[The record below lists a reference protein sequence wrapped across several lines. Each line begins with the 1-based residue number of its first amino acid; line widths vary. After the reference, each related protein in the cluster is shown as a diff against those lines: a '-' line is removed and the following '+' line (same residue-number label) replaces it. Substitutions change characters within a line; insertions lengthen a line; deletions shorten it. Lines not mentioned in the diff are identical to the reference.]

1 MDSVIN
7 SESLVEPPVLEAAPV
22 RWPCP
27 PFFQRTPSESL
38 QDWSCEVTLTDGR
51 PVLGELIRFEPD
63 EDIVELQVPQRSQP
77 VKVHLDR
84 VRWIKR
90 GRPETL
96 VADTAALAK
105 LGTTSPAA
113 AAGRRELSISL
124 QDGSSLVGRTQGF
137 VKEKAGLFVF
147 LVEDASEQVIP
158 CFVPARQ
165 IKNLQIGPLLGDM
178 LVSRQMVT
186 QEVLT
191 AALKEQTKMRAERI
205 GEYLTE
211 RAILSR
217 EELQQALL
225 EQKRSPT
232 ARLGEVLVDAK
243 LINNEQLR
251 RALAIQA
258 EHRERRLG
266 DILIEMGAVSM
277 QLIQVAL
284 ADKVGI
290 PYVNVRDFALE
301 AAALRLVDPAFAVRK
316 KVLPLL
322 HTAETLVVAVENP
335 LAMDFAQDLR
345 FATGLTIVPVIA
357 DPAELKAR
365 IAKEYSRLDARPAAA
380 PVEVPTPGK
389 DTHKGASE
397 KRPRFEAKVEE
408 LAVQLN
414 KEAPQ
419 PKGAERVY
427 EAESRVSDNTLVR
440 LINKIIVE
448 AYEQGASD
456 IHIESNPGQGNIR
469 IRFRKD
475 GDLED
480 YLELPPT
487 YRNALISRIKI
498 MSDLDISEHRQ
509 PQDGKIEFAK
519 YGPVGIELRVAIIP
533 TVNGLEDVV
542 LRILGAAEP
551 RPLAELDFS
560 ARDLE
565 ELQRIIGRSYG
576 LILVCGPTGSGKTS
590 TLHSVL
596 AHINRPDV
604 KIWTAEDPV
613 EISQV
618 GLRQVQVQPKIGWT
632 FAAAMRAFLRADPD
646 VIMVGEMR
654 DTETAKIGVEAS
666 LTGHIVFSTLHTNS
680 AAESVVRLLDMGM
693 DPFNFSDALLGVLG
707 QRLARRLC
715 SRCRRA
721 RPASEE
727 EIAALAAEYC
737 GETSLDSAV
746 VLERWR
752 HEYAVNGRLMLY
764 EAVGCGGCR
773 NGYDGRVGIYE
784 LLVASP
790 RLKDLIRSRAPVPQL
805 VEVACEGG
813 MRVLRQD
820 AIAKV
825 LLGVLDLSSA
835 RAASS

>member
-1 MDSVIN
+1 MGSGPPGEALSCDLTLIEGRVI
-7 SESLVEPPVLEAAPV
+7 S
-22 RWPCP
+22 
-27 PFFQRTPSESL
+27 
-38 QDWSCEVTLTDGR
+38 
-51 PVLGELIRFEPD
+51 GELVRFEPH
-63 EDIVELQVPQRSQP
+63 EDIIELLVPRRPQP
-77 VKVHLDR
+77 VRVHLDR
-84 VRWIKR
+84 VRWMKR
-90 GRPETL
+90 AQPVTL
-96 VADTAALAK
+96 IADDAALAK
-105 LGTTSPAA
+105 LGTTLPAA
-113 AAGRRELSISL
+113 TFGRRELSISF
-124 QDGSSLVGRTQGF
+124 QDGSSLVGKTQGF

-147 LVEDASEQVIP
+147 LVENSATLAIP
-158 CFVPARQ
+158 YFIPTRQ
-165 IKNLQIGPLLGDM
+165 IKDLQIGPLLGDM
-178 LVSRQMVT
+178 LLSRRMVT
-186 QEVLT
+186 QETLAT
-191 AALKEQTKMRAERI
+191 ALKEQSKMRAERI

-217 EELQQALL
+217 EDLQRALL

-232 ARLGEVLVDAK
+232 ARLGEVLVEAK
-243 LINNEQLR
+243 LINNDQLQ
-251 RALAIQA
+251 RALAIQS

-266 DILIEMGAVSM
+266 DILIEMGAVSL

-290 PYVNVRDFALE
+290 PYVNVRDFVLE
-301 AAALRLVDPAFAVRK
+301 QGALRLIDPAFAIRK

-322 HTAETLVVAVENP
+322 HTAESLVIAVENP

-357 DPAELKAR
+357 DPADLKAR
-365 IAKEYSRLDARPAAA
+365 IAKEYSRLDGRPALPA
-380 PVEVPTPGK
+380 VEALTPAVKDSGK
-389 DTHKGASE
+389 VNPE
-397 KRPRFEAKVEE
+397 KKPRPEVKIEE

-419 PKGAERVY
+419 PKGAEKVY

-448 AYEQGASD
+448 AYEQGTSD

-475 GDLED
+475 GELED

-519 YGPVGIELRVAIIP
+519 YGPVAIELRVAIIP

-551 RPLAELDFS
+551 RPLTGLDFT
-560 ARDLE
+560 ARDLA
-565 ELQRIIGRSYG
+565 ELERMIKRTYG
-576 LILVCGPTGSGKTS
+576 LILVCGPTGSGKTT

-596 AHINRPDV
+596 AHINQPDV

-613 EISQV
+613 EISQP

-666 LTGHIVFSTLHTNS
+666 LTGHLVFSTLHTNS
-680 AAESVVRLLDMGM
+680 ASESVVRLLDMGM

-715 SRCRRA
+715 SKCKRS

-727 EIAALAAEYC
+727 EIASLAAEYC
-737 GETSLDSAV
+737 AETRMDAAQ
-746 VLERWR
+746 VLQQWHGDYR
-752 HEYAVNGRLMLY
+752 VNGRVILH
-764 EAVGCGGCR
+764 EAVGCEACR
-773 NGYDGRVGIYE
+773 AGYAGRVGIYE
-784 LLVASP
+784 LLVTTP
-790 RLKDLIRSRAPVPQL
+790 RLKDLIRRRAPVPQL
-805 VEVACEGG
+805 VEMACEGG
-813 MRVLRQD
+813 MRLLRQD
-820 AIAKV
+820 AITKV
-825 LLGVLDLSSA
+825 LQGVLDLNAA

>member
-1 MDSVIN
+1 MNIVTDSN
-7 SESLVEPPVLEAAPV
+7 SLVEIPVLAAAPV
-22 RWPCP
+22 QWPSP
-27 PFFQRTPSESL
+27 PFFHPAASVSPSPVRL
-38 QDWSCEVTLTDGR
+38 CELTLTEGR
-51 PVLGELIRFEPD
+51 PLSGELIRFAPH
-63 EDIVELQVPQRSQP
+63 EDIVELRVPQRPQP

-90 GRPETL
+90 AQPEAL
-96 VADTAALAK
+96 IPDEAALAG
-105 LGTTSPAA
+105 LGTTALEAS
-113 AAGRRELSISL
+113 GRRELFISL
-124 QDGSSLVGRTQGF
+124 QDGSKLEGQTQGF

-147 LVEDASEQVIP
+147 LVEDSSALVVP

-165 IKNLQIGPLLGDM
+165 IKELRIGPLLGDT
-178 LVSRQMVT
+178 LVSRQIVSP
-186 QEVLT
+186 
-191 AALKEQTKMRAERI
+191 AALASALEEQSKLRTERI

-211 RAILSR
+211 RAIVAR
-217 EELQQALL
+217 EDLQQALL
-225 EQKRSPT
+225 EQKRRPS
-232 ARLGEVLVDAK
+232 ARLGDVLVEAK
-243 LINNEQLR
+243 LITADQLQ
-251 RALAIQA
+251 RALAIQS

-266 DILIEMGAVSM
+266 DILIEMNAVSM

-284 ADKVGI
+284 ADKLGI
-290 PYVNVRDFALE
+290 PYVNVRDFGLDL
-301 AAALRLVDPAFAVRK
+301 AALRLVDPAFAVRK

-322 HTAETLVVAVENP
+322 HTAESLVIAVENP

-365 IAKEYSRLDARPAAA
+365 IAKEYSRLDTRTPVASAAI
-380 PVEVPTPGK
+380 PVPGK
-389 DTHKGASE
+389 ESNKGPSDRSARAE
-397 KRPRFEAKVEE
+397 VKVEE

-414 KEAPQ
+414 RETSQ
-419 PKGAERVY
+419 PRVAEKLH

-440 LINKIIVE
+440 LINKIIIE
-448 AYEQGASD
+448 AYEQGTSD
-456 IHIESNPGQGNIR
+456 IHIESNPGHGNIR

-475 GDLED
+475 GDLEN

-519 YGPVGIELRVAIIP
+519 YGPVAIELRVAIIP

-542 LRILGAAEP
+542 LRILASAEP
-551 RPLAELDFS
+551 RPLVDLGFS
-560 ARDLE
+560 ARDLA
-565 ELQRIIGRSYG
+565 ELERIITRSYG
-576 LILVCGPTGSGKTS
+576 LVLVCGPTGSGKTT

-596 AHINRPDV
+596 AHINQPDV

-613 EISQV
+613 EISQP
-618 GLRQVQVQPKIGWT
+618 GLRQVQVHPKIGWT

-666 LTGHIVFSTLHTNS
+666 LTGHLVFSTLHTNS

-693 DPFNFSDALLGVLG
+693 DPFNFSDALLGILA

-715 SRCRRA
+715 SQCKRA
-721 RPASEE
+721 RPMSEE
-727 EIAALAAEYC
+727 EISALAAEYC
-737 GETSLDSAV
+737 GDTTLDSAEV
-746 VLERWR
+746 VRGWR
-752 HEYAVNGRLMLY
+752 RDYAVNGRLMLY
-764 EAVGCGGCR
+764 EAGGCEACR
-773 NGYDGRVGIYE
+773 SGYAGRAGIYE
-784 LLVASP
+784 LLVATP
-790 RLKDLIRSRAPVPQL
+790 GLKDLIRSRAPVPQL
-805 VEVACEGG
+805 VGVACEGG

-820 AIAKV
+820 AIDKV
-825 LLGVLDLSSA
+825 LRGVLDLSAA